1 MIYLQR
7 LNIHPINILEHTGSS
22 MTTQYTVTAKFLH
35 WLMALALTAV
45 FVLGVYMHDLPFS
58 PMKLKLYSWHKWAG
72 VCLFLLVFIRL
83 AWRVAHRPPALPEHM
98 KGLERLIAHGGHHV
112 LYLLMI
118 LIPLSG
124 WLMSSAKGFQTVLFG
139 VLPLPDL
146 LEKNEALGELL
157 QQLHMGLNFFFAFVV
172 IGHAAAAFKHHFID
186 KDDVLTRML
195 PSRSR

>member
-1 MIYLQR
+1 M
-7 LNIHPINILEHTGSS
+7 S
-22 MTTQYTVTAKFLH
+22 TQYTTTAKFLH

-45 FVLGVYMHDLPFS
+45 FALGIYMHDLPFS

-72 VCLFLLVFIRL
+72 VCLFALIFIRL

-98 KGLERLIAHGGHHV
+98 KGLERLIAHGGHHL

-157 QQLHMGLNFFFAFVV
+157 QQLHMGLNLFFALVV
-172 IGHAAAAFKHHFID
+172 IGHAAAAIKHHFID